1 MSIEASKP
9 ARRTWLAPEVVQ
21 TSSMDCGPAA
31 LKCLLEGHG
40 IPVSYGRLREAC
52 QTDVDGTS
60 IDTIEEVAG
69 QLGLLAEQ
77 AMIPVDH
84 LHLKATSIFPA
95 LVVVRHTDGPTHFV
109 VVWRRLGPW
118 LQVMDPA
125 IGRRWVR
132 ESDFLDEVYRH
143 ETTVPAADWRE
154 WAGSEAFLEA
164 LREQIAELGAGVPEA
179 EALITAAREDKSWRA
194 LGTLDAATRLA
205 HLLIASKAIERGQGA
220 SRLVAALCQKVQAAE
235 VDPFALLPKEYWSV
249 LPDPADA
256 ESLVLRGAVILRIK
270 GRQAASHVQTEM
282 LSPELAAAL
291 AEKPVDPLRM
301 LWSLLK
307 VDGLFGP
314 LVLLGAIAIATGA
327 TVLEALLFRGLLDV
341 GGVLSLPSQRLT
353 AALALIAFVGLLL
366 AFRIPVIS
374 ESLRMGRRLEIRL
387 RMLLLRKLPHLTDR
401 YFQSRPISDMADRS
415 HSVHLARLVPAL
427 GIHFVQTLFELVLT
441 FIGIVLINPASLLP
455 ALVLTAFAIAVPA
468 LMQPMVNERD
478 LRVRNHAGALSGFY
492 LDTLLGLTPVR
503 THRAERAVS
512 HQHEAMLVEWAR
524 SSRRLIRASITAS
537 GIQAVG
543 CLSLASYLLMAHFQ
557 RGGGVTGADLLLIFW
572 TLKLPAIG
580 GTLTGLAQQY
590 PMQRNVLLRLLEP
603 LTAPEAL
610 PRRHV
615 AAEAH
620 AIPLARPSSMP
631 KARGA
636 RLDLTEASVLV
647 SGHTIL
653 RDVSL
658 SIAPGE
664 HVAIVGLSGAG
675 KSSLIGVL
683 LGWHRL
689 SSGEARVDGEDLS
702 PARLATLR
710 HEIAWLDPAI
720 HIWNRSFLDNLNYA
734 SLHPDFGETAD
745 AIEPAD
751 LRGVLRK
758 LPDGLQTALGE
769 GGALLSGGEG
779 QRVRLGRALVQ
790 SDVRLALLDE
800 PFRGM
805 DRTQR
810 VQLLAEARQRWQEI
824 TLLCV
829 THDVSETLAFGRV
842 LVIEDGRIVEDG
854 NPAQLATSL
863 SRYRDLLEAERHVR
877 ENIWTSR
884 EWRHVMLQNGR
895 VVGEAE

>member
-1 MSIEASKP
+1 
-9 ARRTWLAPEVVQ
+9 
-21 TSSMDCGPAA
+21 MDCGPAA

-69 QLGLLAEQ
+69 QLGLIAEQ
-77 AMIPVDH
+77 AMVPADH
-84 LHLKATSIFPA
+84 LLLKAASTFPA

-109 VVWRRLGPW
+109 VVWRRVGPW

-132 ESDFLDEVYRH
+132 VSAFLEEVYRH
-143 ETTVPAADWRE
+143 ETIVPARGWRE
-154 WAGSEAFLEA
+154 WAGSGAFLEA
-164 LREQIAELGAGVPEA
+164 LLEQMTDLGAGRPEA
-179 EALITAAREDKSWRA
+179 ETLITAALQDETWRGLA
-194 LGTLDAATRLA
+194 TLDAAIRLA
-205 HLLIASKAIERGQGA
+205 KLLVVSGGIERGQGA
-220 SRLVAALCQKVQAAE
+220 ARLVAALCQKAGAE
-235 VDPFALLPKEYWSV
+235 DPFTLLPRAYWSV
-249 LPDPADA
+249 VPDASDA
-256 ESLVLRGAVILRIK
+256 EHLTLCGAVILRIA
-270 GRQAASHVQTEM
+270 GRQAAGDVQTEA

-301 LWSLLK
+301 LWSLLR

-314 LVLLGAIAIATGA
+314 MVLLGAIAIATGA
-327 TVLEALLFRGLLDV
+327 TVLEALLFRGLLDI
-341 GGVLSLPSQRLT
+341 GSVLNLPSQRLT
-353 AALALIAFVGLLL
+353 AALALIGFVGLLL

-441 FIGIVLINPASLLP
+441 FIGITMINPESLLP
-455 ALVLTAFAIAVPA
+455 AFALTAFAIIVPA
-468 LMQPMVNERD
+468 LMQPLVNERD

-537 GIQAVG
+537 GVQAVG
-543 CLSLASYLLMAHFQ
+543 CLGLASYLLMAHFQ

-610 PRRHV
+610 PRRHAV
-615 AAEAH
+615 SEVK
-620 AIPLARPSSMP
+620 PRPGSEP

-636 RLDLTEASVLV
+636 RIDLVEASVLV

-658 SIAPGE
+658 GIAAGE

-689 SSGEARVDGEDLS
+689 STGEALVDGEDLS

-758 LPDGLQTALGE
+758 LPDGLQTPLGE

-810 VQLLAEARQRWQEI
+810 ARLLAEARQRWRDI

-829 THDVSETLAFGRV
+829 THDVGETLTFGRV

-854 NPAQLATSL
+854 DPARLAASP
-863 SRYRDLLEAERHVR
+863 SRYRDLLEAERDVR
-877 ENIWTSR
+877 ENLWASH
-884 EWRHVMLQNGR
+884 EWRRVALKNGR
-895 VVGEAE
+895 VTGEVP